1 MNRIW
6 VLACLPGCLN
16 ARNSSKVKLNESV
29 RAASFHKALSFMIC
43 SIKTNKFIEIE
54 IEIEIVIDIKN
65 VSANLLPFCPIG
77 RVSFRCAAEY
87 TIHRDLL
94 L

>member
-1 MNRIW
+1 MNRIC

-43 SIKTNKFIEIE
+43 SIKKNKFIEIE
-54 IEIEIVIDIKN
+54 IDIKN

-77 RVSFRCAAEY
+77 RVSFRCAA
-87 TIHRDLL
+87 
-94 L
+94 